1 MVRPPAT
8 VMVNALHVLIE
19 MASVTCAVKL
29 KVPELLGVPLI
40 VAPLSESPPGNE
52 PDVID
57 HV

>member
-1 MVRPPAT
+1 MVRPDAI
-8 VMVNALHVLIE
+8 VMLNALVVLTD

-40 VAPLSESPPGNE
+40 IAPLSVRPPGSAPN
-52 PDVID
+52 VID